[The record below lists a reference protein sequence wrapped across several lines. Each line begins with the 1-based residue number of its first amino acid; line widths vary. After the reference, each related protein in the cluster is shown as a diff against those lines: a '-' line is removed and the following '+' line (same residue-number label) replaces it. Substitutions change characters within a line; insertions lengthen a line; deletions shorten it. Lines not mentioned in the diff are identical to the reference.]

1 MDTVDLD
8 ITIEDL
14 QSGSEII
21 YKQIYE
27 NNRAKFINFA
37 RRYNLDDDDIID
49 LYQDAYIVFYT
60 NVMSGKLQ
68 TLTSSISTY
77 IIGIGKF
84 MIFDVLKKNNKMQTV
99 DFDISLLQKDIRI
112 IDTIEIETEALT
124 SQQHLLEKH
133 FKTLGKQCQEL
144 LTLFY
149 YRGFTIKEILNK
161 GDYNNENVVKST
173 KSRCMK
179 TLKERIKLN

>member
-1 MDTVDLD
+1 MSTVDID

-14 QSGSEII
+14 QKGSEII
-21 YKQIYE
+21 YKTIYE
-27 NNRAKFINFA
+27 NNRAKFIHFA

-49 LYQDAYIVFYT
+49 VYQDAYIAFYN

-68 TLTSSISTY
+68 FLSSSISTY
-77 IIGIGKF
+77 IFSIGKF
-84 MIFDVLKKNNKMQTV
+84 MVFDRLKKKNKIKTV
-99 DFDISLLQKDIRI
+99 DFDLSLLQKEAII
-112 IDTIEIETEALT
+112 IDSIELETDTLT
-124 SQQHLLEKH
+124 NEQHLLKKH

-149 YRGFTIKEILNK
+149 YRGFTINEILK
-161 GDYNNENVVKST
+161 HGDYNTENVVKSA

-179 TLKERIKLN
+179 TLRERIKLN

>member
-8 ITIEDL
+8 ITIEEL

-49 LYQDAYIVFYT
+49 VYQDAYIAFYT

-99 DFDISLLQKDIRI
+99 DFDISLLQKDTKI
-112 IDTIEIETEALT
+112 IDTIEIETEVLT
-124 SQQHLLEKH
+124 SQQRLLEKY

-161 GDYNNENVVKST
+161 GDYNNENVVKSA